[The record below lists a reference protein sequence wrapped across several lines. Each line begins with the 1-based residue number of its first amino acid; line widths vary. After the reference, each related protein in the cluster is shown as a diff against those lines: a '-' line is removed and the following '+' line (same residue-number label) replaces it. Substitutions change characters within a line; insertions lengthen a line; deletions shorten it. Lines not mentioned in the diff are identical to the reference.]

1 MNSPVAHIEPLVKEK
16 LIPALVGGFV
26 GTAIFT
32 MMGKFLAPHVIG
44 QPMDVAALM
53 APMLGGSHTAGVIAH
68 FVTGTVVFPIAYLI
82 LGYRKLPGPAWMR
95 GALFLIPVY
104 LVAMVVVIPVLGQGL
119 FFGSP
124 PKAMVALMGHVV
136 FGLVMGAI
144 IGKPANQ

>member
-1 MNSPVAHIEPLVKEK
+1 
-16 LIPALVGGFV
+16 
-26 GTAIFT
+26 
-32 MMGKFLAPHVIG
+32 
-44 QPMDVAALM
+44 
-53 APMLGGSHTAGVIAH
+53 
-68 FVTGTVVFPIAYLI
+68 
-82 LGYRKLPGPAWMR
+82 MR

>member
-1 MNSPVAHIEPLVKEK
+1 MNSPFAQIEPLVKEK
-16 LIPALVGGFV
+16 LIRALVGGFV

-32 MMGKFLAPHVIG
+32 MMGKFLAPHMIG

-95 GALFLIPVY
+95 GALFLVPVY

-136 FGLVMGAI
+136 FGLIMGAI

>member
-1 MNSPVAHIEPLVKEK
+1 MNSPVAHNESLVKEK
-16 LIPALVGGFV
+16 LIRALVGGFV

-44 QPMDVAALM
+44 QPMDVAALI
-53 APMLGGSHTAGVIAH
+53 APMLGGSHTVGVVAH
-68 FVTGTVVFPIAYLI
+68 FVIGTFVFPIAYLI
-82 LGYRKLPGPAWMR
+82 LGICKLPGPAWLR

-104 LVAMVVVIPVLGQGL
+104 LTAMVVVMPILGQGL

-144 IGKPANQ
+144 IGKPANR

>member
-1 MNSPVAHIEPLVKEK
+1 MNSPVAQIEPLVKEK
-16 LIPALVGGFV
+16 LIRALVGGFV

-95 GALFLIPVY
+95 GALFLVPVY

-136 FGLVMGAI
+136 FGLIMGAI

>member
-1 MNSPVAHIEPLVKEK
+1 
-16 LIPALVGGFV
+16 
-26 GTAIFT
+26 
-32 MMGKFLAPHVIG
+32 
-44 QPMDVAALM
+44 MDVAALM

-82 LGYRKLPGPAWMR
+82 LGIRHLPGPAWLR
-95 GALFLIPVY
+95 GAIFMIPLY
-104 LVAMVVVIPVLGQGL
+104 LVAMAVVMPLLGQDF